1 MKIIDMS
8 ISEITE
14 YGQNPRK
21 NDVAVQK
28 VAMSI
33 EKYGF
38 QQPIVIDKNNVI
50 VAGHTRFKAAKKL
63 NLSSV
68 PCVIAENLTADEI
81 KAYRIADNKVSEYSD
96 WDEGLLI
103 SELSFLKDADFDLTL
118 TGFDE
123 NELFSLLKESKAID
137 SENDVPES
145 SVKAY
150 KTKQGDV
157 WQMDEHILI
166 CGSCLD
172 EKNYKAVLGD
182 KKADMVFCDPPY
194 NINFMARESAKTPLG
209 SIQNDDMTDEEYEE
223 FINAFLSML
232 RNYSDNCAALYL
244 CSGWQKYH
252 IIKFCV
258 DKFFTHKRSLIW
270 NKTNFGL
277 GNKYRPQYEMILY
290 MLNGKKEKIWNGGNG
305 ESDVWTISKE
315 QINTYVHPTQKPV
328 ELVERALINS
338 SNPDDVVLD
347 IFGGSGTTLIA
358 CEKLKRKCRM
368 IEVDEKFCD
377 IIIRRWEEYSG
388 KTAKIINSFEC
399 L

>member
-1 MKIIDMS
+1 MKIIDLK

-14 YGQNPRK
+14 YEQNPRK
-21 NDVAVQK
+21 NYVAVQK

-38 QQPIVIDKNNVI
+38 QQPIVIDKKNVI

-63 NLSSV
+63 NLQSV
-68 PCVIAENLTADEI
+68 PCVIADNLTDDEI
-81 KAYRIADNKVSEYSD
+81 KAYRIADNKVAEYSD
-96 WDEGLLI
+96 WDEGVLI
-103 SELSFLKDADFDLTL
+103 SELSLLKDVDFDLTL

-123 NELFSLLKESKAID
+123 NELFKLLKEAQAIEKED
-137 SENDVPES
+137 DVPECNI
-145 SVKAY
+145 KEY

-157 WQMDEHILI
+157 WQMDEHILV
-166 CGSCLD
+166 CGNCLD
-172 EKNYKAVLGD
+172 EKNYKALLGN
-182 KKADMVFCDPPY
+182 KNSDMVFCDPPY
-194 NINFMARESAKTPLG
+194 NINFIARNNVKKPLG
-209 SIQNDDMTDEEYEE
+209 SIKNDNMTDEQYEK
-223 FINAFLSML
+223 FIDMFLPLLM
-232 RNYSDNCAALYL
+232 NYSDSCAALYL

-252 IIKFCV
+252 IIKVCV

-270 NKTNFGL
+270 NKTNFSM
-277 GNKYRPQYEMILY
+277 GNKYRSQYEMILY
-290 MLNGKKEKIWNGGNG
+290 LINGKQEKIWNGGNG

-328 ELVERALINS
+328 ELVERAIINS
-338 SNPDDVVLD
+338 SNPDDIVLD

-368 IEVDEKFCD
+368 IEIDEKFCD
-377 IIIRRWEEYSG
+377 IIIRRWEEYTG
-388 KTAKIINSFEC
+388 KIAKIIETFGT